1 MLKIFLTLLTI
12 LLLLSAC
19 GANTPATTP
28 VPTQPALEGAVQITS
43 PQLGS
48 IIYAEAL
55 AITGTIEDVEG
66 FQLEIETLDGETLFD
81 GEVAA
86 VDGMWGR
93 EIIHGY
99 EGEPIEAIIR
109 AKSTDN
115 RISNPYVEVPILLSS
130 LTYREEGILGQILSP
145 TGSQSVGGD
154 FIEIMGTSSG
164 ILDNRL
170 TIMLRHDE
178 GLLDKQVI
186 VLDNP
191 YLIDERVWTA
201 SLLTNGYVGNAIVEI
216 AYTDSET
223 ESEQT
228 LDTISIIIGSVA
240 G

>member
-1 MLKIFLTLLTI
+1 MLKIFLTLLSI
-12 LLLLSAC
+12 LLFLSAC
-19 GANTPATTP
+19 GANEPATTP
-28 VPTQPALEGAVQITS
+28 VPTQPALEGSVQITS

-48 IIYAEAL
+48 IIYAETL
-55 AITGTIEDVEG
+55 AITGIIEDVDT
-66 FQLEIETLDGETLFD
+66 FQLQIETLDGETLFD
-81 GEVAA
+81 GEIATT
-86 VDGMWGR
+86 GGTWSR

-99 EGEPIEAIIR
+99 AGEPIEAIMR
-109 AKSTDN
+109 AKSTHN
-115 RISNPYVEVPILLSS
+115 SISNPYVEIPILLSS

-145 TGSQSVGGD
+145 TESQSVGGD
-154 FIEIMGTSSG
+154 SIEIMGTSSG

-178 GLLDKQVI
+178 GLLDKQII

-191 YLIDERVWTA
+191 YLIDERVWTV
-201 SLLTNGYVGNAIVEI
+201 SLLTNGYVGNATVEI

-223 ESEQT
+223 ESEQP